1 MIRVNGADQP
11 LKERMLLSDFLKE
24 AGYQKGRI
32 AVELNEKIIPKSQ
45 YDQTWI
51 SDGDVLE
58 VVSFVGGG

>member
-1 MIRVNGADQP
+1 MIRVNGVDQP
-11 LKERMLLSDFLKE
+11 LKERMLLSDVLKE